1 MASYHGPKARV
12 QRRFGEVL
20 MPRPKYQKI
29 LDKRS
34 YPPGDHGKE
43 KQFRSGRRSDYGLQL
58 NEKQKLSFSYN
69 VREKQLR
76 RYFLKARKQP
86 GNTGEN
92 LLALLERRLDN
103 LVYRAG
109 FAATI
114 WAARQLVS
122 HGHILVDGQ
131 RLNIPSY
138 SVVPGQM
145 IILSEKMRKNVHVIE
160 SLESTPYSPS
170 FLDVNNNTFTA
181 TLTRIPERGEIQVP
195 VDESLVVEFYT
206 RLT

>member
-20 MPRPKYQKI
+20 VPRPKYARI
-29 LDKRS
+29 LDKRA

-43 KQFRSGRRSDYGLQL
+43 KQFRSSRRSDYGLQL
-58 NEKQKLSFSYN
+58 NEKQKLSFIFN
-69 VREKQLR
+69 IREKQLR
-76 RYFLKARKQP
+76 RYFLKARQMP
-86 GNTGEN
+86 GNTGGH
-92 LLALLERRLDN
+92 LMALLERRLDN

-114 WAARQLVS
+114 WAARQMVN
-122 HGHILVDGQ
+122 HGHILVDGK

-138 SVVPGQM
+138 SVNPGET
-145 IILSEKMRKNVHVIE
+145 IALTDKMRKNVHVVE
-160 SLESTPYSPS
+160 SMESTAYAPQY
-170 FLDVNNNTFTA
+170 LTVDVNTASA
-181 TLTRIPERGEIQVP
+181 TLGRIPERGEIQVP
-195 VDESLVVEFYT
+195 IDEQLVVEFYT

>member
-20 MPRPKYQKI
+20 VPRPKYARI
-29 LDKRS
+29 LEKRA

-58 NEKQKLSFSYN
+58 NEKQKLAFIYN

-76 RYFLKARKQP
+76 RYFLKARQIK
-86 GNTGEN
+86 GNTGAN
-92 LLALLERRLDN
+92 MLALLERRLDN

-114 WAARQLVS
+114 WAARQMVN
-122 HGHILVDGQ
+122 HGHILINGGRV
-131 RLNIPSY
+131 NIPSY
-138 SVVPGQM
+138 SVNPGEV
-145 IILSEKMRKNVHVIE
+145 ISLVDKMRKNPHVVE
-160 SLESTPYSPS
+160 SMESTAYAPQ
-170 FLDVNNNTFTA
+170 FLSVDVNMASA
-181 TLTRIPERGEIQVP
+181 TMIRVPERGEIQIP
-195 VDESLVVEFYT
+195 VDEQLVVEFYT

>member
-20 MPRPKYQKI
+20 VPRPKYARI

-58 NEKQKLSFSYN
+58 NEKQKVAFIYN
-69 VREKQLR
+69 VRERQLR
-76 RYFLKARKQP
+76 RYFLRARQMP
-86 GNTGEN
+86 GNTGAN

-114 WAARQLVS
+114 WHARQMVN
-122 HGHILVDGQ
+122 HGHILVDGK

-138 SVVPGQM
+138 SVAPGQT
-145 IILSEKMRKNVHVIE
+145 LALVEKMRKNVHVIE
-160 SLESTPYSPS
+160 SLESNAYAPQYLSVDT
-170 FLDVNNNTFTA
+170 NTVSA

-195 VDESLVVEFYT
+195 VDEQLVVEFYT